1 MNQASLDCAAR
12 MARPFPPVSIG
23 RIKRSYVADD
33 TRLAGKASNDTP
45 FRPVTASEE
54 LASWAARS
62 AAANGFGDAVVEV
75 EAEVGAEV
83 EAGPGADRF
92 AAEGA
97 FAGGAAVSASLIEM
111 TTSIVAGA
119 KSTVGRIVDAWRRQ
133 RDQRATFNAL
143 RALDARTLRD
153 LGIDPSELRSLAFE
167 LSGASDPARVHALAA
182 LRRLAN

>member
-75 EAEVGAEV
+75 EAEV
-83 EAGPGADRF
+83 EAGPAAYRF

-97 FAGGAAVSASLIEM
+97 FAGGAAISASLIEM